1 MKRIVNNQLILIL
14 EFEERGCPE
23 NRQLLL
29 YCPIYCMLFFD
40 MFRYILENAGKFY
53 ENCKKNQEKK
63 DSILNAMEKMQ
74 FLKKQ
79 LL

>member
-1 MKRIVNNQLILIL
+1 MILIL

-29 YCPIYCMLFFD
+29 YCPIYCTLFD
-40 MFRYILENAGKFY
+40 GMFRYVLEHAGKFY
-53 ENCKKNQEKK
+53 ENCKKIQEKK

>member
-1 MKRIVNNQLILIL
+1 MILIL

-29 YCPIYCMLFFD
+29 YCPIYCMLFYG
-40 MFRYILENAGKFY
+40 MVRYVLEHAGKFY

>member
-1 MKRIVNNQLILIL
+1 MILIL

-29 YCPIYCMLFFD
+29 YCPIYCMLFSG
-40 MFRYILENAGKFY
+40 MVRYVLEHVGKFY
-53 ENCKKNQEKK
+53 ENCKKIQEKK
-63 DSILNAMEKMQ
+63 DSILNAIEKMQ

>member
-1 MKRIVNNQLILIL
+1 
-14 EFEERGCPE
+14 
-23 NRQLLL
+23 
-29 YCPIYCMLFFD
+29 
-40 MFRYILENAGKFY
+40 MFKCVFSHTGKFY
-53 ENCKKNQEKK
+53 ENCKKIQEKK

>member
-1 MKRIVNNQLILIL
+1 L
-14 EFEERGCPE
+14 EHAEK
-23 NRQLLL
+23 
-29 YCPIYCMLFFD
+29 I
-40 MFRYILENAGKFY
+40 Y

>member
-1 MKRIVNNQLILIL
+1 MILIL

-29 YCPIYCMLFFD
+29 YCPIYCMLFSG
-40 MFRYILENAGKFY
+40 MVRYVLEHAGKFY
-53 ENCKKNQEKK
+53 ENCKKIQEKK

>member
-1 MKRIVNNQLILIL
+1 MILIL

-29 YCPIYCMLFFD
+29 YCPINCMLFYG
-40 MFRYILENAGKFY
+40 MVRYVLEHAGKFY